1 MQIDQAHALARR
13 VQNTWRLTPPV
24 TEWADALTPLDH
36 DRAVATFTRLRDEHP
51 NGLAIA
57 QFVRTYDASI
67 VNEERARARSA
78 LKPARP
84 DCQLC
89 DGTGYVDAPGPVLTV
104 EGKPHPYTAVDRC
117 PCRRPVTTATTPTD
131 QPELELS

>member
-67 VNEERARARSA
+67 VNEER
-78 LKPARP
+78 
-84 DCQLC
+84 QLC